1 MRWCLLTAAAPIYV
15 ADHYSLS
22 DAGLRSRLPSTVLRS
37 FDMENDRLHLTLIL
51 DFAVAIC
58 HKVNTTVALDAL
70 VQNYVDRNLQY
81 IGSNLNRSLGVQY
94 LLRLIDMCKGMI
106 SKVGR
111 YPYDARDFIHNFL
124 FNAARNMNL
133 RALHYQEQPQSIRV
147 NSSWVLEVKCFG
159 DRDYKRIS
167 VATLREFLSEEGII
181 SSVLPL
187 LWGSWWSYNS
197 HSCRSTWGSC
207 RWSGERITSR
217 TTTATGLFQRIPP
230 LNANAQQSV

>member
-1 MRWCLLTAAAPIYV
+1 
-15 ADHYSLS
+15 
-22 DAGLRSRLPSTVLRS
+22 
-37 FDMENDRLHLTLIL
+37 MENVRLHLTLIL
-51 DFAVAIC
+51 DFADAIRL
-58 HKVNTTVALDAL
+58 KVISFEALDAL

-124 FNAARNMNL
+124 FNAARNRNL

-187 LWGSWWSYNS
+187 LWGSW
-197 HSCRSTWGSC
+197 
-207 RWSGERITSR
+207 
-217 TTTATGLFQRIPP
+217 
-230 LNANAQQSV
+230 